1 MQIVSLHC
9 QMGNQMFQYA
19 FGKGQKGCV
28 LYYCSNP
35 FYPFKLGYF
44 QLDVFTKWIYG
55 SEWRKKQYH
64 RIIRRLLK
72 YLIKEKVTDND
83 GYTLLGVAPVGSH
96 YFEGFFQ
103 SENYFEDCIP
113 TIKKA
118 FRIRKQY
125 RDEFEKKYGDYFCQH
140 KIIAVHVRRTDY
152 TEVEF
157 EGMGGRDV
165 SLPLEYY
172 FKALSLIPNVDQYEV
187 LIVSDD
193 IESVSRDFEHKAN
206 YHFESNSPIVD
217 FQIVQY
223 ADIDIIS
230 NSTFAW
236 WAAYLGEQER
246 VIAPKYW
253 LGHKVQKTFPVGV
266 ETKKYEWITYELDF
280 GVVDAPKRNN
290 CKIIEMK

>member
-1 MQIVSLHC
+1 MNIVSLHC

-44 QLDVFTKWIYG
+44 QLDVITRWIYG
-55 SEWRKKQYH
+55 SEWRKKQDH
-64 RIIRRLLK
+64 RIIRKLLK
-72 YLIKEKVTDND
+72 NWIKEKVTDND
-83 GYTLLGVAPVGSH
+83 GYTLLGVVPVGNY

-103 SENYFEDCIP
+103 SEKYFENCIP
-113 TIKKA
+113 SIKKA

-125 RDEFEKKYGDYFCQH
+125 RDIFEKKYGERFSQS
-140 KIIAVHVRRTDY
+140 KTIAVHVRRTDY

-157 EGMGGRDV
+157 EGMGGRNV
-165 SLPLEYY
+165 SLPIDYY
-172 FKALSLIPNVDQYEV
+172 KKALSMIPNLEQYEV
-187 LIVSDD
+187 LFVSDD
-193 IESVSRDFEHKAN
+193 IESARRDFEGPTN
-206 YHFESNSPIVD
+206 YRFESNTPIVD
-217 FQIVQY
+217 FQIIQH
-223 ADIDIIS
+223 ADIAIIS

-253 LGHKVQKTFPVGV
+253 LGHKVQKTFPVGI
-266 ETKKYEWITYELDF
+266 ETPEFEWLTF
-280 GVVDAPKRNN
+280 
-290 CKIIEMK
+290 